1 MNFDWKVGEVDAE
14 TWCYEDLGMLTYM
27 LSQAL
32 WNLNFFSYPLRWDQQ
47 ERNCSY
53 DYIHRSIC
61 KDHKVFFNLY
71 ILNLFHKSGLREGRG
86 QFHHCRGLKRYFWL
100 KFFFFFPSWNTKMY
114 MLVWTAWL
122 HISCI
127 FSHLLPMVLGFVSA
141 VQPSAGP
148 QEILSFVME
157 FFAGFLSSPNWH
169 TLAQSFN

>member
-32 WNLNFFSYPLRWDQQ
+32 WNLNFFSNPLRWDQQ
-47 ERNCSY
+47 EANCSY

-100 KFFFFFPSWNTKMY
+100 KFFFFFSQLKYKNVHASLDSVIAHFLY
-114 MLVWTAWL
+114 FQSSSAYGVRLCF
-122 HISCI
+122 SCAAKCRSPGDSVI
-127 FSHLLPMVLGFVSA
+127 CDGVLCRF
-141 VQPSAGP
+141 P
-148 QEILSFVME
+148 I
-157 FFAGFLSSPNWH
+157 
-169 TLAQSFN
+169 QS